1 LSILLK
7 YCGHR
12 SRKDLQTSAGSS
24 AHYLGLIFAKSK
36 RQVQPSDVKKWLKTV
51 SLNGKKLVGVFV
63 NASVSEIAHI
73 VKEVPL
79 SIIQCHGTET
89 PEQII
94 QIKKATRLPVWK
106 AIHHSEEVLEQMRR
120 FAGIA
125 DGYIIDSK
133 VKGEWGGTG
142 ISFNWEFVPFYL
154 FEAERQGVHCFIA
167 GGVHPDNIEEL
178 LRYKPH
184 GIDISSGIEDG
195 DQKNQRKIQLIEEKV
210 KKYESGS

>member
-1 LSILLK
+1 MSILLK

-12 SRKDLQTSAGSS
+12 SLQDLQTSADSR
-24 AHYLGLIFAKSK
+24 AHYLGLIFAQSK
-36 RQVQPSDVKKWLKTV
+36 RQVQPSEVKEWIKIVK
-51 SLNGKKLVGVFV
+51 LNKKKLVGVFV

-73 VKEVPL
+73 AKEVPL
-79 SIIQCHGTET
+79 SIIQCHGKET

-94 QIKKATRLPVWK
+94 QIKKATRLSVWK
-106 AIHHSEEVLEQMRR
+106 VIHHSEEALEQMKR
-120 FAGIA
+120 FNGIA
-125 DGYIIDSK
+125 DGYIIDSQ

-142 ISFNWEFVPFYL
+142 ISFNWEFVPSYL
-154 FEAERQGVHCFIA
+154 LEAERQGVRCLIA

-195 DQKNQRKIQLIEEKV
+195 EQKNKRKIQFIEEKV
-210 KKYESGS
+210 EKYESCS

>member
-12 SRKDLQTSAGSS
+12 SLKDLQTSAGSR
-24 AHYLGLIFAKSK
+24 AHYLGLIFAQSK
-36 RQVQPSDVKKWLKTV
+36 RQVQPRDVKEWLKTV
-51 SLNGKKLVGVFV
+51 PLNGKKLVGVFV
-63 NASVSEIAHI
+63 NASASEIAHI

-79 SIIQCHGTET
+79 SIIQCHGKET

-94 QIKKATRLPVWK
+94 QIKNAARLPVWK
-106 AIHHSEEVLEQMRR
+106 AIHHSGEALEQMKR
-120 FAGIA
+120 FTGIA
-125 DGYIIDSK
+125 DGYIIDSN

-142 ISFNWEFVPFYL
+142 ISFNWEFVPSYL
-154 FEAERQGVHCFIA
+154 LEAERQGVRCFIA

-195 DQKNQRKIQLIEEKV
+195 DQKNKRKILLIEEKV
-210 KKYESGS
+210 GKYESGS